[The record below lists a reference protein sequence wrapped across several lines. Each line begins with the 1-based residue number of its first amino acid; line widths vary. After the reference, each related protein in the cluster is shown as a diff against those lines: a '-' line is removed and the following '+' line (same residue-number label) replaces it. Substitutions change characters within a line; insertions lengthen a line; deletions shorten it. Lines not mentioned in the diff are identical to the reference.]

1 MVKATALEI
10 GQILTHEY
18 DKSVKITWSSH
29 NSLLEKSN
37 QFEVGISSLMPLLRD
52 QAHDVATIK
61 HSLDMIEKAVSFLN
75 PTQSHVVTV
84 DQPLFALAKQ
94 IQWTWPNQY
103 GQFVFILG
111 GLHIEMTVLKMIGQ
125 ILSNSG
131 WISVIEGS
139 GVASYGTAQSM
150 LHASNITKTRRALQ
164 VTVCA
169 LYKLLRTCYET
180 DMILEGKDRL

>member
-1 MVKATALEI
+1 
-10 GQILTHEY
+10 
-18 DKSVKITWSSH
+18 
-29 NSLLEKSN
+29 
-37 QFEVGISSLMPLLRD
+37 MPLLRD

-61 HSLDMIEKAVSFLN
+61 HSLDMIKKAVSFLN

-94 IQWTWPNQY
+94 IQWTWPNKY
-103 GQFVFILG
+103 RQFVFILG

-169 LYKLLRTCYET
+169 LYKLLRTCYE
-180 DMILEGKDRL
+180 GKDTDFDIWCQEKCDEQPTFKYWHMI